1 MKAVAVFPRT
11 RELRLIDVEEPHIER
26 SSEVKIRLL
35 EVGICGTDK
44 EICRFEYGTP
54 PEGSDYL
61 IIGHES
67 LGEVVEVG
75 PEVTNLKEGDLV
87 VTMVRRPCAHPE
99 CRPCRAGH
107 QDFCSTGDF
116 TERGIKGRHGF
127 MAEYVVDEAEYMH
140 VVAPACREVAVLV
153 EPLTIATKALMQA
166 LKVLQRLPWFDP
178 DQLDMVNQIR
188 QVGSRGGKTYHALV
202 LGAGAVGLLGAMAL
216 RTVGFDTY
224 VYDRQPAPNPKS
236 QLVES
241 IGGHYIGEEALHDF
255 QHLIGEIELVY
266 EATGAS
272 QLAFRAVKVLAP
284 NSIFIFTGVPSL
296 GAASEL
302 DTDII
307 MRNAVLY
314 NQVIM
319 GTVNAGKEAFA
330 LAIRGLGIS
339 MALWPTAAQ
348 SLITGRYPLLAYRE
362 LLLGRPTGIKNVL
375 SFTAMPS

>member
-1 MKAVAVFPRT
+1 MKAVAVFPHT
-11 RELRLIDVEEPHIER
+11 RELKLINVDEPRIER
-26 SSEVKIRLL
+26 PSEVKIRML

-75 PEVTNLKEGDLV
+75 PAVEDLQAGDLV
-87 VTMVRRPCAHPE
+87 VTMVRRPCNHPE
-99 CRPCRAGH
+99 CRPCRSGH

-140 VVAPACREVAVLV
+140 VVLPACREVAVLV
-153 EPLTIATKALMQA
+153 EPLTIATKALTQA

-178 DQLDMVNQIR
+178 DQLETVNQIR
-188 QVGSRGGKTYHALV
+188 QVGSREGKTYQALV

-216 RTVGFDTY
+216 RVVGFETY

-236 QLVES
+236 DLVES
-241 IGGHYIGEEALHDF
+241 IGGYYIGEEDLLSFERLH
-255 QHLIGEIELVY
+255 GEIELVY

-272 QLAFRAVKVLAP
+272 QLAFRAIKVLAP

-296 GAASEL
+296 GATSEL

-348 SLITGRYPLLAYRE
+348 SLITGRYPLQSYRE
-362 LLLGRPTGIKNVL
+362 LLLGQASGIKNVL
-375 SFTAMPS
+375 TFAESPS